1 MFSCIIFIVYL
12 HTNFPNLVRNKTKY
26 MTFKRLTSP
35 ILAPFCVS
43 MTTEGDKSQI
53 Y

>member
-1 MFSCIIFIVYL
+1 MFSCIIFIVCLYN
-12 HTNFPNLVRNKTKY
+12 TFPNLVRNGTKY
-26 MTFKRLTSP
+26 MTFKRGTSP
-35 ILAPFCVS
+35 ILAPFCVN